1 MPVPSLAREMARHLA
16 FLRYASAEVFRSGRR
31 TVSAIVGVLLAVVFV
46 AGTFIAIDSS
56 ARAVLAGQ
64 LSFVES
70 DFAVIARTPDTHSL
84 VADLLAVPGVEALAP
99 FRHLNFDETG
109 RWDGPSLQASGIAV
123 DPGRLPRLLTKMEL
137 TGQMTLGQ
145 GEAVLSEGIAN
156 RLGVKVGD
164 GVYLRGTV
172 VNQTSGA
179 EDPRY
184 VNLTV
189 EGILGPTDPPWAPR
203 FSSNAPPR
211 EFVAVHIDDA
221 EWLQRQLTEDFFPRI
236 DVEIFVDPGLLDP
249 YNLAG
254 TEGNLAR
261 LERELDQVASGYEG
275 HVSNVISTPLGNLR
289 VLNTLFRGLFL
300 ALSLPLI
307 LLALY
312 LGAIGVDM
320 GHAERRREL
329 AIVRSRGASDRQLFG
344 QLLLESVLVGV
355 VAGLLGLAGGL
366 GLSRLL
372 LGSVTFAFAE
382 SQPPLEELFLSP
394 GTIVGTVALSVLFTL
409 AVSYKSARRTARLP
423 VVETLRYDAPG
434 EAKIEY
440 RPTTDL
446 VLLALGATAFAVV
459 LLGPAVGGFL
469 LFLAGSLFF
478 VLLPVAPALVIL
490 GATRLLTRSSPRVYE
505 WASRLLKPLAG
516 NLHHVIARNLARN
529 PRRASGVAV
538 IIALG
543 LAYGLFV
550 SALFA
555 SQEAWE
561 DRSLR
566 AVIGADMAVFPP
578 AGNVTFVDE
587 VGLLDG
593 VSGVA
598 AVFPV
603 PARVEVGFGQVFA
616 LDPEAYFAVANP
628 EPWYF
633 LSGGPEAALTALAQ
647 DGQVLVSQQY
657 REDTLLEVGEGL
669 QLAYEAQN
677 PVTQE
682 VETRVLDVTVAGV
695 VRGLPGT
702 VTDGRSLPRAVY
714 GSPATFR
721 PVLEAT
727 IPPEI
732 PQPEF
737 FPEGSTKLLVHLEEG
752 ADWRALKET
761 LLGRGAL
768 RVVVLAEAQGQ
779 GGLSPVAAALQGFLR
794 LEFAFVVAVLTVGLG
809 LVVVAASLE
818 RDSEFAAIAARGASG
833 RQTAG
838 ILLGEGLSI
847 VLVGLAV
854 AAVVGLAASYA
865 GTQSFL
871 QGPGQM
877 EVLVPYP
884 FVLPTEGLLLM
895 GAAAVS
901 MVLTSL
907 LVAWRVA
914 RINLAQVLRRR
925 VG

>member
-1 MPVPSLAREMARHLA
+1 MARHLA
-16 FLRYASAEVFRSGRR
+16 FLGHAWAEVFRSGRR
-31 TVSAIVGVLLAVVFV
+31 TVSAIIGVFLAVVFI

-64 LSFVES
+64 LSFAES
-70 DFAVIARTPDTHSL
+70 DFTVSARTPDTQSL
-84 VADLLAVPGVEALAP
+84 VADLLAVPGVESVAP
-99 FRHLNFDETG
+99 FRHLEFDQVG
-109 RWDGPSLQASGIAV
+109 RWEGPSIPAPGIAV
-123 DPGRLPRLLTKMEL
+123 DPSRLPRLLTKMEL
-137 TGQMTLGQ
+137 TGQITLGP
-145 GEAVLSEGIAN
+145 GKTVLSEGIAN
-156 RLGVKVGD
+156 GLGVRVGD
-164 GVYLRGTV
+164 GVFLRGTA
-172 VNQTSGA
+172 VNETSGMA
-179 EDPRY
+179 EPRY

-189 EGILGPTDPPWAPR
+189 EGILAPSDPPWHHR
-203 FSSNAPPR
+203 FGASAPPA
-211 EFVAVHIDDA
+211 EFVALHLNDA
-221 EWLQRQLTEDFFPRI
+221 EGTQRQLTGRYFTQI
-236 DVEIFVDPGLLDP
+236 NVEVFVDPGLLDP
-249 YNLAG
+249 YDVDG
-254 TEGNLAR
+254 TERDVAR
-261 LERELDQVASGYEG
+261 LERELTQVAAEYEG
-275 HVSNVISTPLGNLR
+275 GHVFNVISAPLGNLR

-312 LGAIGVDM
+312 LGAIGVDL

-329 AIVRSRGASDRQLFG
+329 AIVKSRGASDRQLFG
-344 QLLLESVLVGV
+344 LLLLESVLVGV
-355 VAGLLGLAGGL
+355 VAGLLGLAGGV

-372 LGSVTFAFAE
+372 LGSVTAFAG
-382 SQPPLEELFLSP
+382 SQPRFEELFLSP

-409 AVSYKSARRTARLP
+409 AVSYRSAKRTARLP
-423 VVETLRYDAPG
+423 IVETLRYYAPG
-434 EAKIEY
+434 ETKMEY

-446 VLLALGATAFAVV
+446 VLVALGATAFAVV

-490 GATRLLTRSSPRVYE
+490 GATRLLTRSSSRVYE

-516 NLHHVIARNLARN
+516 DLHHVIARNLARN

-561 DRSLR
+561 GRSLR

-578 AGNVTFVDE
+578 AGNITFVDE

-598 AVFPV
+598 AVVPV
-603 PARVEVGFGQVFA
+603 PAFLGTGFGQVFA

-633 LSGGPEAALTALAQ
+633 LSGGPEAARTALAQ

-657 REDTLLEVGEGL
+657 QKDTLLEVGEGL

-677 PVTQE
+677 PATQE

-732 PQPEF
+732 PQPEL
-737 FPEGSTKLLVHLEEG
+737 FPEGSTKLLADLEEG

-761 LLGRGAL
+761 LLERGAL
-768 RVVVLAEAQGQ
+768 RVEVLAEAQGQ
-779 GGLSPVAAALQGFLR
+779 GGLSPVTAAFQGFLR
-794 LEFAFVVAVLTVGLG
+794 LEFAFAVAVLTMGLG
-809 LVVVAASLE
+809 LVVYAASLE

-833 RQTAG
+833 RQTAA

-854 AAVVGLAASYA
+854 AAVVGLTASYA
-865 GTQSFL
+865 GTQAFL
-871 QGPGQM
+871 HGPGQM
-877 EVLVPYP
+877 EALVPYP
-884 FVLPTEGLLLM
+884 FVVPAEGLLLM

-901 MVLTSL
+901 MALVTL

-914 RINLAQVLRRR
+914 RMNLAQVLRRR
-925 VG
+925 GG